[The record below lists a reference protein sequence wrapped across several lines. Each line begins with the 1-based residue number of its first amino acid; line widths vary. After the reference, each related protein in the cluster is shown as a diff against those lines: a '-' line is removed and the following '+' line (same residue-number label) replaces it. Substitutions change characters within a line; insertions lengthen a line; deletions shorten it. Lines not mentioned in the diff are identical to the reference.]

1 MLLSN
6 AQTAACVDAAR
17 EASNKAQSPPGV
29 LPAPPLRRNLVAE
42 ERAAVDAAVA
52 ELKSYL
58 NEIGYRLTREELAA
72 LDSRDTLGYV
82 GATFVIH
89 GFPVNPANPWANS
102 PGNGLAQSMIPA
114 ALQLASIGSLDED
127 GARPFVRIDIFP
139 KAAHWRALSG
149 SSRPDG
155 FAETVG
161 KVARLVLAIRP
172 TEEVLLFGGHAID
185 AMRAATAASSLHRGA
200 DFGFAKPERAFEVGE
215 VRESKCPRSPEIDI
229 TCGDHSRDRPRDR
242 PRDHP
247 SRARPRAH
255 QRDYPRDH
263 PRSL

>member
-6 AQTAACVDAAR
+6 AQTAARADAAH
-17 EASNKAQSPPGV
+17 EASNKAQSPPGDRRE
-29 LPAPPLRRNLVAE
+29 LPETPSRRNLNAD
-42 ERAAVDAAVA
+42 ERAAVDAAVT

-89 GFPVNPANPWANS
+89 GFPVNARNPWANA

-139 KAAHWRALSG
+139 KAAHWQALSG

-161 KVARLVLAIRP
+161 KVARLVLAINP
-172 TEEVLLFGGHAID
+172 TEEVLLFGKHAID

-200 DFGFAKPERAFEVGE
+200 EFGFAKPDRAFQLDA
-215 VRESKCPRSPEIDI
+215 VRASNFSEINRDIIRHHLRRSLARSP
-229 TCGDHSRDRPRDR
+229 
-242 PRDHP
+242 
-247 SRARPRAH
+247 ARSPA
-255 QRDYPRDH
+255 
-263 PRSL
+263 